1 MTSIEKILEKAFDVS
16 QLDKSNSPHICPA
29 LIFQISRE
37 NAVFCKVLKQ
47 WELGSFDWEEALT
60 RIIFLLEQHIKKIA
74 EDPDVK
80 KFIEHNAFLPIPV
93 LEKSLMP
100 DKDKDATP
108 LMRQKS
114 LIQAC
119 YVLSEIQK
127 AYLTVMMKSM
137 SGKVKVVEIEN
148 HE

>member
-1 MTSIEKILEKAFDVS
+1 MTPLEKIFEKAFDVS
-16 QLDKSNSPHICPA
+16 ELDGSNSPSICPA
-29 LIFQISRE
+29 LIFQISTE
-37 NAVFCKVLKQ
+37 NAIFCNVLKQ
-47 WELGSFDWEEALT
+47 WEKGSFDWEEALT
-60 RIIFLLEQHIKKIA
+60 RIIFLLEQHIKKMA
-74 EDPDVK
+74 EDPEVK
-80 KFIEHNAFLPIPV
+80 KFVERNAFLPIPV

-100 DKDKDATP
+100 TKDKNATP

-127 AYLTVMMKSM
+127 DYLTMMKRLLEKS
-137 SGKVKVVEIEN
+137 KVVEIEN